1 MKLIS
6 TYLFP
11 LLALLLLSGNI
22 SLHGQLQSPGKI
34 MGDFRTLNAAD
45 VIYMLPPLHPLQ
57 KEALEQESSEYY
69 FKALKFAIERPISIS
84 PLSQGVWTQ
93 MESYRV
99 WRAHIISPGA
109 VSLGLIFD
117 AFHLEEGVQLM
128 IYDPE
133 KTQVKGAYTAKNN
146 KASGIFALGHIPGE
160 EVIVELQVPVHLEN
174 YGVLSLGSLSHAFL
188 PTALYGTLDGRY
200 GRSQPCEI
208 DVNCD
213 EGAQWQ
219 LEKQSVVRFYTAS
232 QYCTGVMLNN
242 TAYNGDPL
250 LLTAEHCIYDES
262 SAASAIFVFSYE
274 SPSCFG
280 EDGSVVM
287 SISGAESLSIGDSI
301 DFSLVRLSLPPPDDF
316 NVFYSGWDLTSS
328 PSGPSTAIHHPEG
341 DVKKISFDYEAPEA
355 TVDKSQ
361 IPPQF
366 WDLLSNS
373 FWWIKQWDIGS
384 TEPGS
389 SGSPLFTPNSQ
400 VIGVLS
406 FGSAKCGDS
415 IDYDVETDRVIYSK
429 KNNVDD
435 YYTRLDVAWDYRD
448 DADRSLQQ
456 WLDPTGSGLRSIEGL
471 HPSGVEEGRTQVG
484 SQFSLWPNPA
494 GGELWFSSRTLRE
507 GDATYRIFDLR
518 GAIVL
523 EENIR
528 LPGPV
533 QVNVGE
539 LQEGFYLLLIEYG
552 TTKEM
557 LKFVKSK

>member
-1 MKLIS
+1 MKFRS
-6 TYLFP
+6 TYLVP
-11 LLALLLLSGNI
+11 VLALLLLSGNA
-22 SLHGQLQSPGKI
+22 SLLGQLQSPGKI

-57 KEALEQESSEYY
+57 KEALAQESSEYY

-84 PLSQGVWTQ
+84 PASQGVWTQ
-93 MESYRV
+93 MENYRV
-99 WRAHIISPGA
+99 WRAHVISPGA

-146 KASGIFALGHIPGE
+146 KASGIFALAHIPGE
-160 EVIVELQVPVHLEN
+160 EVIIELQVPVQLDN

-208 DVNCD
+208 DINCE
-213 EGAQWQ
+213 EGADWQ
-219 LEKQSVVRFYTAS
+219 MEKQSVVRFYTAT

-242 TAYNGDPL
+242 TAYDGDPL
-250 LLTAEHCIYDES
+250 LLTAQHCIFNEN
-262 SAASAIFVFSYE
+262 SAAEAIFVFSYE
-274 SPSCFG
+274 SPSCYG
-280 EDGSVVM
+280 EDGSVAM
-287 SISGAESLSIGDSI
+287 SRSGSELLSTGDSI
-301 DFSLVRLSLPPPDDF
+301 DFSLVRLSQIPPDEF
-316 NVFYSGWDLTSS
+316 NVFYAGWDLTNT

-341 DVKKISFDYEAPEA
+341 DVKKISFDYESPEA
-355 TVDKSQ
+355 TIDKSQ

-366 WDLLSNS
+366 WDLLSDS
-373 FWWIKQWDIGS
+373 FWLIKQWDEGS

-400 VIGVLS
+400 VIGVLN
-406 FGSAKCGDS
+406 FGSARCGDS
-415 IDYDVETDRVIYSK
+415 IGYDEETDRVIYDK
-429 KNNVDD
+429 QNNVDD
-435 YYTRLDVAWDYRD
+435 YYTRLDVAWDYDD
-448 DADRSLQQ
+448 DAARSLEP

-471 HPSGVEEGRTQVG
+471 HPSGVGDVSTQVA
-484 SQFSLWPNPA
+484 SDFSLWPNPA
-494 GGELWFSSRTLRE
+494 SKELWFSSHSLRE

-518 GAIVL
+518 GALVM
-523 EENIR
+523 EEEVR

-533 QVNVGE
+533 LVNMDE
-539 LQEGFYLLLIEYG
+539 LQEGLYLILIENG
-552 TTKEM
+552 SAKEM